1 MQEHCLQG
9 RLARLEQERDQLRDR
24 INMLQRLCE
33 SHTSVGPCSQAR
45 ALLTPICYPP
55 WPRGSS
61 HLKAAQAQALVT
73 SPSETLDPE
82 AFGLQLLKEPQVLA
96 LPASLYMLLSQWVAI
111 ASKAQRL
118 ATDADWLLGFQVS
131 GQARSVLCCAC
142 MLGSCPGKQCIGQ
155 S

>member
-1 MQEHCLQG
+1 M
-9 RLARLEQERDQLRDR
+9 
-24 INMLQRLCE
+24 
-33 SHTSVGPCSQAR
+33 
-45 ALLTPICYPP
+45 
-55 WPRGSS
+55 
-61 HLKAAQAQALVT
+61 QAQALVT
-73 SPSETLDPE
+73 SPSETIDPE
-82 AFGLQLLKEPQVLA
+82 TFGLQLLKEPQVLA

-131 GQARSVLCCAC
+131 GQAWSILCCAC